1 MKKSKSEECKKIGQT
16 LQGDFQHNQRR
27 FWAKIKSSAKG
38 YQEVGKVCDESR
50 QVLCEE
56 EEVTGRWKE
65 YIESL
70 LQGEGAQQTEHR
82 NGNEEEV
89 QAGESRHERVGVE
102 EVRCSIQ
109 RLKNRKAPGV
119 CGITGK
125 MLKESGEVVIQWLH
139 NIINLA
145 WRSVSVPADWQKAL
159 IIPIHKK
166 GNRTQCKNY
175 CGISVLSIPGK
186 AQKMKYLGSAS
197 DEDGSCEAEVDH
209 RIGAASKVV
218 GALKKEVIEQRE
230 LNKETKLRVMN
241 ATEIDCIIHIM
252 PSQMKKGGPGVCY
265 LLCGV
270 LLHQVWK
277 SRGTVID

>member
-1 MKKSKSEECKKIGQT
+1 MKKSKSEECKKIGQA
-16 LQGDFQHNQRR
+16 LQGDFQHNQGR
-27 FWAKIKSSAKG
+27 FWAKIKSSVKG

-65 YIESL
+65 YFESL

-82 NGNEEEV
+82 NGNDEEV
-89 QAGESRHERVGVE
+89 QTEVSRHERVSME
-102 EVRCSIQ
+102 EVRFSIQ

-119 CGITGK
+119 CGITAEMPKAG
-125 MLKESGEVVIQWLH
+125 GEVVVQWLH

-145 WRSVSVPADWQKAL
+145 WRSGSVPADWQKAL
-159 IIPIHKK
+159 IITIHKK

-209 RIGAASKVV
+209 RRGAASKVV
-218 GALKKEVIEQRE
+218 GALRRRSLSEE
-230 LNKETKLRVMN
+230 N
-241 ATEIDCIIHIM
+241 
-252 PSQMKKGGPGVCY
+252 
-265 LLCGV
+265 
-270 LLHQVWK
+270 
-277 SRGTVID
+277 

>member
-16 LQGDFQHNQRR
+16 LQGDFQHNHGR
-27 FWAKIKSSAKG
+27 FWEKIKSSVKG

-50 QVLCEE
+50 QVLYEE
-56 EEVTGRWKE
+56 KEVRGRWKQ
-65 YIESL
+65 YLNHCI
-70 LQGEGAQQTEHR
+70 QNR

-89 QAGESRHERVGVE
+89 QAEESRHERIGVE

-119 CGITGK
+119 CGITAEMPKAG
-125 MLKESGEVVIQWLH
+125 GEVVVQWLH
-139 NIINLA
+139 NIIDLA
-145 WRSVSVPADWQKAL
+145 WRSVSIPADWQKAL

-166 GNRTQCKNY
+166 GSRTQCKNY

-209 RIGAASKVV
+209 RIGAASKVI
-218 GALKKEVIEQRE
+218 GALRRRSLSKE
-230 LNKETKLRVMN
+230 N
-241 ATEIDCIIHIM
+241 
-252 PSQMKKGGPGVCY
+252 
-265 LLCGV
+265 
-270 LLHQVWK
+270 
-277 SRGTVID
+277 

>member
-1 MKKSKSEECKKIGQT
+1 MKKLKSEECKKIGQT
-16 LQGDFQHNQRR
+16 LQGDFQHNQGR
-27 FWAKIKSSAKG
+27 FWAKIKSSVKG

-65 YIESL
+65 YFESL

-82 NGNEEEV
+82 NGNDEEV
-89 QAGESRHERVGVE
+89 QAEESRHERVSME

-119 CGITGK
+119 CGITAEMPKAG
-125 MLKESGEVVIQWLH
+125 GEVVVHRLH
-139 NIINLA
+139 NIINLT
-145 WRSVSVPADWQKAL
+145 WSSVNIPADWQKAQ
-159 IIPIHKK
+159 IITIHKK
-166 GNRTQCKNY
+166 GSRTQCMNY

-218 GALKKEVIEQRE
+218 GALR
-230 LNKETKLRVMN
+230 
-241 ATEIDCIIHIM
+241 
-252 PSQMKKGGPGVCY
+252 
-265 LLCGV
+265 
-270 LLHQVWK
+270 
-277 SRGTVID
+277 RGH